1 MTAVIALWRIGVDTP
16 DYVAE
21 DLSGKGAEKTGGR
34 WNRKGRR
41 VVYTS
46 GSRAL
51 ACLETIVHLG
61 TATLPLNRYLV
72 KIEVPVAIWAKRATI
87 DPDALVGW
95 DAIPA
100 GKVSL
105 DAGDQWLAS
114 GDSALLMVPSVI
126 VPDESNTLISP
137 AHPDAASITA
147 TKLKLWR
154 YDSRLFGKG

>member
-1 MTAVIALWRIGVDTP
+1 LTAVIALWRIGVDTP

-51 ACLETIVHLG
+51 ACLET
-61 TATLPLNRYLV
+61 
-72 KIEVPVAIWAKRATI
+72 EVPVAIWAKRATI